1 MNLIDLQIDSTTAD
15 RLPTIPYPYFESLIG
30 VLEKHT
36 PDRIQYKDILGNKC
50 MNMRVCSL
58 LVDF

>member
-1 MNLIDLQIDSTTAD
+1 MQIDSTTAD